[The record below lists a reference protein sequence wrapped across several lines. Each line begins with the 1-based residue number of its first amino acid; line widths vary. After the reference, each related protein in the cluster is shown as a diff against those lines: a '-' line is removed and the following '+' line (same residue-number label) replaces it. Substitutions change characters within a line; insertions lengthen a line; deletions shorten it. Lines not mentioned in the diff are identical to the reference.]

1 MVDKITTI
9 RRSNLGTRIGRV
21 PTVPPTLR

>member
-9 RRSNLGTRIGRV
+9 RRSNLVTRIGRV